1 MRDLS
6 VNEALA
12 LMPLPLVIVTTESR
26 DGKRAGMTAAWVTQ
40 VSWKPSYVA
49 VAIYSKWTTL
59 KVILESG
66 EFAINYVSPSL
77 AKAALEVF
85 GSLSSA
91 RVDKFEIASKKYNI
105 RIGYG
110 RNVKV
115 PVLLDAP
122 IIIECRLLKYFEI
135 GDHYL
140 VVCDPVLAYRG
151 GGEEPISFYRG
162 KLHTLSEYR
171 VIQG

>member
-6 VNEALA
+6 IEKALV

-26 DGKRAGMTAAWVTQ
+26 DGKKAGMTAAWVTQ
-40 VSWKPSYVA
+40 VSWKPPYVA
-49 VAIYSKWTTL
+49 VAIYNKWFTL
-59 KVILESG
+59 KVILERG
-66 EFAINYVSPSL
+66 ELALNYVSPSL
-77 AKAALEVF
+77 ASVALKVF
-85 GSLSSA
+85 GLLSSA
-91 RVDKFEIASKKYNI
+91 RVDKFEIAEKNYNT

-110 RNVKV
+110 KSVRV

-122 IIIECRLLKYFEI
+122 VIIECKLFKYFEI

-140 VVCDPVLAYRG
+140 VICDPILAYKG
-151 GGEEPISFYRG
+151 SDEEPISFYKG

-171 VIQG
+171 TK